1 MAAIGLLLNG
11 IGMVTILL
19 HVFPGV
25 AILACA
31 TVYGADLFA
40 AMVIRSALADVDDR
54 TLTTMMGRI
63 HYYAGR
69 RMPIPFAA
77 SVVTSML
84 SLLTALMA
92 GHTAAVVASAI
103 AVLALLSWLTV
114 YLRVNAPI
122 NRALTAAA
130 TNATTPPD
138 ARTQQRRWNSVIPL
152 RLTLQG
158 IAMAALCTALA
169 LV

>member
-1 MAAIGLLLNG
+1 MSG
-11 IGMVTILL
+11 IGMGTILL
-19 HVFPGV
+19 HVFPGMAV
-25 AILACA
+25 LACA
-31 TVYGADLFA
+31 AVYGADLFA
-40 AMVIRSALADVDDR
+40 AMVLRSALADVDDR
-54 TLTTMMGRI
+54 TLTTIMGRV
-63 HYYAGR
+63 HYYGDR

-77 SVVTSML
+77 SVVTSLL

-114 YLRVNAPI
+114 YFHVNAPI
-122 NRALTAAA
+122 NRALIAAT
-130 TNATTPPD
+130 TNATTLPD

-152 RLTLQG
+152 RLTLQT

>member
-1 MAAIGLLLNG
+1 
-11 IGMVTILL
+11 MVTILL
-19 HVFPGV
+19 HVFPGMAV
-25 AILACA
+25 LACA
-31 TVYGADLFA
+31 AVYGADLFA

-54 TLTTMMGRI
+54 TLTTMMGRV
-63 HYYAGR
+63 HYYADR

-103 AVLALLSWLTV
+103 AVLALLSWLTF
-114 YLRVNAPI
+114 YFRVNAPI
-122 NRALTAAA
+122 NRALTAAT

-138 ARTQQRRWNSVIPL
+138 ARTQQRRWNRVIPL
-152 RLTLQG
+152 RLTLQA
-158 IAMAALCTALA
+158 IAMAALCTALG